1 MTETRALIFVFIGIG
16 LSTVAMAL
24 VMAATDA
31 SGVVFGLVGTLLV
44 SLGAFVASIVVM
56 HYGRLKE
63 RKKREEI
70 ILSR

>member
-1 MTETRALIFVFIGIG
+1 MTETRALILVFIGIG
-16 LSTVAMAL
+16 LSAVAMAF

-70 ILSR
+70 ILAR

>member
-16 LSTVAMAL
+16 LSTVATAL

>member
-1 MTETRALIFVFIGIG
+1 MTETRALILVFIGIG
-16 LSTVAMAL
+16 LSAVAMAL

-63 RKKREEI
+63 RKKREEL